1 MRIAV
6 IGGTGLVGAKLV
18 TTLRHRGHEVV
29 VASRQCGVNTLTG
42 EGLSQAIAGSRVVID
57 VTNSPTLNG
66 KSVMDFFGTS
76 SHNLLA
82 TEEAARVKHHIVLS
96 IVGTD
101 RLLNSAYF
109 RAKML
114 QEELVR
120 RSPIP
125 HTILR
130 STQFF
135 DFLRRIPEPHLD
147 GTVVHVSPA
156 FVQPIAADEVAA
168 ALADLALAGPRNDMI
183 EHAGP
188 ELFHL
193 DEVVRHV
200 MVAAGDRRAVIADSR
215 ARYFGAELSNDSLT
229 PDEGAI
235 IGVTRFD
242 EWLKQHASTLR
253 AEGLSPT
260 SSLLHDAAR
269 RPDFR
274 TRVPRAPGAR
284 KILSLNR

>member
-6 IGGTGLVGAKLV
+6 IGGTGLVGAKLA

-57 VTNSPTLNG
+57 VTNSPTLDG
-66 KSVMDFFGTS
+66 RSVTDFFGTS
-76 SHNLLA
+76 SRNLLA
-82 TEEAARVKHHIVLS
+82 TEESARVKHHIVLS

-114 QEELVR
+114 QEDLVR

-147 GTVVHVSPA
+147 GTVVRVSPA
-156 FVQPIAADEVAA
+156 FVQPVAADEVAA
-168 ALADLALAGPRNDMI
+168 AIADLAQAGPRNGMI

-193 DEVVRHV
+193 DQIVRHI
-200 MVAAGDRRAVIADSR
+200 MVAAGDQRAVIADSR
-215 ARYFGAELSNDSLT
+215 ARYFGAELSHDSLT

-253 AEGLSPT
+253 TEGLSPT
-260 SSLLHDAAR
+260 SSLLEGGAR
-269 RPDFR
+269 GPNFR
-274 TRVPRAPGAR
+274 TRAQRAPGTR
-284 KILSLNR
+284 NILSLNR

>member
-1 MRIAV
+1 MRIV
-6 IGGTGLVGAKLV
+6 VVGGTGLVGEKLV
-18 TTLRHRGHEVV
+18 NILRHRGHDVV
-29 VASRQCGVNTLTG
+29 VASRKTGVNTLTG
-42 EGLSQAIAGSRVVID
+42 EGLSNAIDGSRVVID
-57 VTNSPTLNG
+57 VTNSPTLDG
-66 KSVMDFFGTS
+66 KSVMEFFGTS
-76 SHNLLA
+76 SRNLLA
-82 TEEAARVKHHIVLS
+82 TEEAARVKHHVVLS
-96 IVGTD
+96 VVGTD

-109 RAKML
+109 RAKMM
-114 QEELVR
+114 QEDLVR
-120 RSPIP
+120 HSPIP

-135 DFLRRIPEPHLD
+135 DFLRRIPEPHLN
-147 GTVVHVSPA
+147 GTAVRVSPA

-168 ALADLALAGPRNDMI
+168 ALADLALASPRNDMI

-193 DEVVRHV
+193 DDIVRHV
-200 MVAAGDRRAVIADSR
+200 MAASGDPRAVIADSR

-242 EWLKQHASTLR
+242 AWLEQHASTLR
-253 AEGLSPT
+253 AEDLT
-260 SSLLHDAAR
+260 LASSLLHGATRKRDFHTQFP
-269 RPDFR
+269 RPR
-274 TRVPRAPGAR
+274 GAR